1 MAASASV
8 RSICQT
14 MSVRIARSRVDLE
27 YKAGVDH
34 SAIFVR
40 HLAGDRIQI
49 GLVRGV
55 IRIQHGGR
63 DDALPPKAPTFTPK
77 QGQYLAFIYAYTRVL
92 GRPPPKPTC
101 RGASA
106 SARPPSIKWCSLW
119 NEPG

>member
-63 DDALPPKAPTFTPK
+63 DDARRRRSNEALRKWRVGPG
-77 QGQYLAFIYAYTRVL
+77 GQPLRRAVSVAIAA
-92 GRPPPKPTC
+92 
-101 RGASA
+101 AS
-106 SARPPSIKWCSLW
+106 W
-119 NEPG
+119 